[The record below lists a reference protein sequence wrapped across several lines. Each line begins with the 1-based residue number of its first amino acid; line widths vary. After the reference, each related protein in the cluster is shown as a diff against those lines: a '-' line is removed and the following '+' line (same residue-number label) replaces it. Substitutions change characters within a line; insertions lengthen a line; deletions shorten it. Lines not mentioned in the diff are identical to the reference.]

1 MVALLG
7 LSKHYYFVLCSF
19 ATSGRL
25 ANMQHGTSC
34 GSNFGEQ
41 LTAQCWGT
49 TSHLRINGYLIEAA
63 GYAIM
68 GTHKLLGM
76 FGLLEHGSRGP
87 SFYKDREAM
96 ALPRKQL
103 RSNSVTVQ
111 CATGPYAASANNAI
125 L

>member
-1 MVALLG
+1 MWVVALLG

-49 TSHLRINGYLIEAA
+49 TSHLRIKGYFVEV
-63 GYAIM
+63 AIM
-68 GTHKLLGM
+68 GTHNM
-76 FGLLEHGSRGP
+76 FGLFGL
-87 SFYKDREAM
+87 FKKEA
-96 ALPRKQL
+96 AEGHPLTRTEKQWCYHA
-103 RSNSVTVQ
+103 NS
-111 CATGPYAASANNAI
+111 
-125 L
+125 